1 MVAPRH
7 RGVNSTLVPALATG
21 PDSRSPDRRN
31 LSSDTSLEKV
41 SHRRLGFSGYYL
53 CRNLKNN
60 RNRPVVAVLTCSM
73 GRSVG
78 EKCPHKKYVDTYAK
92 CVGVA
97 GAMFQGSRSAMQF
110 TG

>member
-1 MVAPRH
+1 MDTFTQPATETLPVRNQPR
-7 RGVNSTLVPALATG
+7 VNP
-21 PDSRSPDRRN
+21 
-31 LSSDTSLEKV
+31 K
-41 SHRRLGFSGYYL
+41 
-53 CRNLKNN
+53 K
-60 RNRPVVAVLTCSM
+60 RNRPVVAVLTCSI

>member
-1 MVAPRH
+1 MTR
-7 RGVNSTLVPALATG
+7 
-21 PDSRSPDRRN
+21 
-31 LSSDTSLEKV
+31 LEGWTIEDEQCQKI
-41 SHRRLGFSGYYL
+41 GGGY
-53 CRNLKNN
+53 KAG
-60 RNRPVVAVLTCSM
+60 NRPVVAVLTCSM

>member
-1 MVAPRH
+1 V
-7 RGVNSTLVPALATG
+7 RG
-21 PDSRSPDRRN
+21 
-31 LSSDTSLEKV
+31 
-41 SHRRLGFSGYYL
+41 
-53 CRNLKNN
+53 
-60 RNRPVVAVLTCSM
+60 NRPVVAVLTCSM